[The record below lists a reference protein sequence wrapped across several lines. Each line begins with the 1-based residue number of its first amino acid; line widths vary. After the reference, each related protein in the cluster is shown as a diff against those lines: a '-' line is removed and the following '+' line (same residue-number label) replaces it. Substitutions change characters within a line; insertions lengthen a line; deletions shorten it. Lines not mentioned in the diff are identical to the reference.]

1 MNCRSSRM
9 PLRYKRPMQGFTI
22 GIVSPALPGA
32 NNGNGRTAYRWARLL
47 ASRFRVTVLAD
58 WRGEPLDLLI
68 ALHARRSADSI
79 ARWAAD
85 DESAGAGR
93 RGPLI
98 VVLTG
103 TDLYR
108 DIATDAR
115 ARRSLELADA
125 LVVLQDQGVLA
136 LPEALRGKARVIY
149 QSGARRAAPDKTTK
163 RLRVLTVGHLREE
176 KSPETLLSAARLLR
190 KRRDIRIHHIGAAL
204 DPRLA
209 TAARNTAMDCP
220 GYTWLG
226 ARPHPQTLRWMQR
239 AHVLVHPSLMEG
251 GAHVVLEAV
260 LSGTPVIAS
269 DIPGNRGMLGA
280 DYDGYFPLGDASALA
295 RALERSRDEPQF
307 LARLRRQCARRA
319 HLFEPAREERALARL
334 VRETL
339 DVQRA
344 NLQKKERKSPR

>member
-1 MNCRSSRM
+1 M
-9 PLRYKRPMQGFTI
+9 PLRYKRPMQGLSI
-22 GIVSPALPGA
+22 GIVSPALPGV
-32 NNGNGRTAYRWARLL
+32 NNGNGRTAERWARLL
-47 ASRFRVTVLAD
+47 ASRFNVSVLSS
-58 WRGEPLDLLI
+58 WQGEPLDLLI
-68 ALHARRSADSI
+68 ALHAGRSAASV
-79 ARWAAD
+79 ARWAAHR
-85 DESAGAGR
+85 ESGGAGC
-93 RGPLI
+93 RGALV

-108 DIATDAR
+108 DIATEAT
-115 ARRSLELADA
+115 ARRSLALADA
-125 LVVLQDQGVLA
+125 LVVLQDQGLLA

-149 QSGARRAAPDKTTK
+149 QSGARRATLEKTTR
-163 RLRVLTVGHLREE
+163 RLRVLTVGHLRDE
-176 KSPETLLSAARLLR
+176 KSPQTLQAAAWLLR
-190 KRRDIRIHHIGAAL
+190 HRPDICIHHLGAAL
-204 DPRLA
+204 DPRFA
-209 TAARNTAMDCP
+209 TEARNTAMRCP
-220 GYTWLG
+220 GYSWLG
-226 ARPHPQTLRWMQR
+226 ARPHAQTMRWMQR
-239 AHVLVHPSLMEG
+239 AHVLVHPSKVEG

-280 DYDGYFPLGDASALA
+280 DYDGYVPLGDASALA

-319 HLFEPAREERALARL
+319 HLFEPVREERALSRL